1 MAVSSMTGFARGDG
15 RASFGTFFIEVKSVN
30 GKGLDV
36 RLNVPRGLA
45 ALENPIKAKL
55 SERFSRGSFQVS
67 LKYDAGD
74 AGVPVKVNDAAL
86 KSLVEAYETAD
97 GQLATGQA
105 LATLMTARGV
115 LEEAQGEIDVSE
127 ADEAAMLSVVDE
139 TFDRLVIARN
149 AEGDKLSSLLF
160 AQVEE
165 VAALTAQA
173 RAYADD
179 QITQIRA
186 RFEGRLAELDTE
198 GRVDPERLAAEVA
211 VLLTKADV
219 TEELDRL
226 DAHIVSAK
234 DLLDED
240 KPVGRKLGF
249 LAQEFHREA
258 NTLCSKSASLN
269 LTNVGLALKSVIDQL
284 KEQSA
289 NVE

>member
-1 MAVSSMTGFARGDG
+1 MSISSMTGFARGDG

-36 RLNVPRGLA
+36 RMNVPRSLA

-74 AGVPVKVNDAAL
+74 AAVPVKVNEAAL
-86 KSLVEAYETAD
+86 RALVAAYETAD

-115 LEEAQGEIDVSE
+115 LEEAQGEIEVSE
-127 ADEAAMLSVVDE
+127 VDEAAILSIVDE
-139 TFDRLVIARN
+139 TFDRLAAARDD
-149 AEGDKLSSLLF
+149 EGGKLFSLLS

-165 VAALTAQA
+165 VANLTARA
-173 RAYADD
+173 RDYASD
-179 QITQIRA
+179 QIEQIRG
-186 RFEGRLAELDTE
+186 RFEGRLTELDTE

-226 DAHIVSAK
+226 DAHVLSAR
-234 DLLDED
+234 DLLRED
-240 KPVGRKLGF
+240 KPIGRKLGF

-258 NTLCSKSASLN
+258 NTLCSKSASLD